1 MAWMKKKSR
10 RPSPPP
16 AKGAAPADG
25 VLDANQAQ
33 IYEALKDACQFQ
45 QPTVVICSQNLAVF
59 RGRFRDLDGDALLIE
74 LDFEGEDTPFKPT
87 SYCFV
92 SYAHQ
97 TRIGVFIAM
106 VIRTRVRE
114 EGTHLVLEPPKQV
127 CAVEARKTFRVPVP
141 RSAKIRLAGRT
152 PDGNVW
158 ALRAKDL
165 SLNGA
170 LVEFPGD
177 DPLPIREGQGMDVRI
192 AMGKTDLTVYAVV
205 KRIVDRQ
212 CGLFFPDNVE
222 DGRVIPTEELL
233 TLLQALERVWLK
245 QKRDEEGEGG
255 S

>member
-1 MAWMKKKSR
+1 MAWMKKKPR
-10 RPSPPP
+10 R
-16 AKGAAPADG
+16 APAPGPAAGGARGDG
-25 VLDANQAQ
+25 VLEASPAQ
-33 IYEALKDACQFQ
+33 IIEALKEACHYR

-59 RGRFRDLDGDALLIE
+59 RGRFRDLDDDALLIE
-74 LDFEGEDTPFKPT
+74 LDFEGEDPPFKPT

-114 EGTHLVLEPPKQV
+114 DGTHLVLEPPKQV

-141 RSAKIRLAGRT
+141 ASAKLRLAGRT
-152 PDGNVW
+152 ADGKVW
-158 ALRAKDL
+158 ALKARDM

-177 DPLPIREGQGMDVRI
+177 DPLPIEINKGMDVRI
-192 AMGKTDLTVYAVV
+192 ALGKIDLTVYAVV
-205 KRIVDRQ
+205 KRIVGRQ
-212 CGLFFPDNVE
+212 CGLFFPENVE
-222 DGRVIPTEELL
+222 GGRVIPTEELL
-233 TLLQALERVWLK
+233 ALLQALERIWLK
-245 QKRDEEGEGG
+245 QKRLEEGK